1 MGALEDD
8 TMNRA
13 VRGLMLP
20 VVLLAASP
28 VWAQPAKESAKAAAE
43 PVVGQLD
50 AFRRE
55 DYDAAYAFASEEI
68 RLRFDR
74 LHFEVMVRT
83 GYPEIAQSTL
93 ADVLDTEVQP
103 GGRAYVRVRIR
114 GANGQTIE
122 ALYELV
128 WQDEWRIN
136 GVVTRPASGVI

>member
-28 VWAQPAKESAKAAAE
+28 VWAQPAMESAKAAAE

-74 LHFEVMVRT
+74 LHFEVMVRS

-128 WQDEWRIN
+128 WQGEWRIN
-136 GVVTRPASGVI
+136 GVVTRPATGVI

>member
-1 MGALEDD
+1 
-8 TMNRA
+8 
-13 VRGLMLP
+13 MLP

-28 VWAQPAKESAKAAAE
+28 ILAQATKESAEAAAE
-43 PVVGQLD
+43 PVVRQLE

-74 LHFEVMVRT
+74 LHFEVMVRS

-93 ADVLDTEVQP
+93 ADVLDTELQP
-103 GGRAYVRVRIR
+103 GGRAYVKVRIR

-128 WQDEWRIN
+128 WQGEWRIN
-136 GVVTRPASGVI
+136 GVVTRPATGVI